1 MLMNLRKISELFYQI
16 KVSNQETTS
25 LFENETG
32 FSLTRYELM
41 MFLKEN
47 GKCSQSQ
54 IHVELKIDSAAITR
68 HLKILEE
75 KDYVIRERNH
85 ENNREIF
92 VQLTDSAKQ
101 DLENCEKEHNSLDNN
116 LEITLNNEEADQ
128 LLHLL
133 NKLTNKQKEV

>member
-1 MLMNLRKISELFYQI
+1 MNLRKISELFYQI

-25 LFENETG
+25 LFEKETG

-41 MFLKEN
+41 VFLKEN

-75 KDYVIRERNH
+75 KDYVIRERNQ

-92 VQLTDSAKQ
+92 VQLTEKAKL

-116 LEITLNNEEADQ
+116 LAITLTDEEANQ
-128 LLHLL
+128 LLLLL
-133 NKLTNKQKEV
+133 NKLTR